1 MIGTK
6 VKVGYDGAAVSR
18 GVKKTEK
25 ELRGLGKSMRFGAGA
40 GVGMAATGGIV
51 GSIMQGVSAVAS
63 AGGWTPSSIKGM
75 LDFVGSTND
84 IAVATRSTA
93 KDIVVLQEALRLTG
107 AESVDTARMIL
118 QMNQAINDA
127 ARGDETAMDTFKA
140 IGFGPKDIENMRRQS
155 PIEQFKSIGKAISET
170 MGDGPN
176 SATARG
182 MPGAKQNM
190 PEIVGNIFGTK
201 MRAKLLPALT
211 DIEGTMSQAESNTKD
226 FNDKLGENA
235 GKLDDFG
242 DALGRFEMTK
252 MTNALDSLSKLSGG
266 DIGFATEQ
274 VNKFFDNPGAS
285 IKEAID
291 SSGVMQTI
299 GDTLESIKQGFE
311 SINSIKA
318 IFQ

>member
-1 MIGTK
+1 
-6 VKVGYDGAAVSR
+6 
-18 GVKKTEK
+18 
-25 ELRGLGKSMRFGAGA
+25 
-40 GVGMAATGGIV
+40 
-51 GSIMQGVSAVAS
+51 
-63 AGGWTPSSIKGM
+63 
-75 LDFVGSTND
+75 
-84 IAVATRSTA
+84 
-93 KDIVVLQEALRLTG
+93 
-107 AESVDTARMIL
+107 
-118 QMNQAINDA
+118 
-127 ARGDETAMDTFKA
+127 
-140 IGFGPKDIENMRRQS
+140 
-155 PIEQFKSIGKAISET
+155 
-170 MGDGPN
+170 
-176 SATARG
+176 
-182 MPGAKQNM
+182 
-190 PEIVGNIFGTK
+190 

-226 FNDKLGENA
+226 FNDRLGENA